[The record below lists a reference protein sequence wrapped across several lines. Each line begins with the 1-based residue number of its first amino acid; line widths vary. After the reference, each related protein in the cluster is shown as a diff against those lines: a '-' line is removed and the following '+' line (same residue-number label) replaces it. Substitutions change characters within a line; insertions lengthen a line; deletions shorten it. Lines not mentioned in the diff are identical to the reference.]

1 MVRIA
6 LVLCLVPGCLTVSA
20 KRKPSR
26 PASVAAAAVGVT
38 IAGAALA
45 GAHASSDTMTAS
57 QPPIAIG
64 TSLIPMA
71 GLYLGEEPPE
81 ATTPGGIYS
90 NLLSGMGNAAGASL
104 LFLVPTFGTVL
115 SGDKDAENDDEHGA
129 LYGTV
134 GGVLVGTVASVALGN
149 YLPKWGRVVVGALV
163 TGSFATL
170 GYHLGDR

>member
-1 MVRIA
+1 MFRSAI
-6 LVLCLVPGCLTVSA
+6 VLCLVPGCLTVSA
-20 KRKPSR
+20 ERKPSR

-45 GAHASSDTMTAS
+45 GAYASSDTMNAS

-115 SGDKDAENDDEHGA
+115 SGDEDAGNGA
-129 LYGTV
+129 TYGTV
-134 GGVLVGTVASVALGN
+134 GGVLVGTAASVALGN
-149 YLPKWGRVVVGALV
+149 YLPQWGRVVVGALV